1 MIIAAK
7 LSLSETTGGQGCP
20 LSMKTNT
27 VNLSNVELE
36 DKNSSNKEEELQE
49 YQLGDIVS
57 TEDGDGV
64 IAAFVEESF
73 EFPVGQSEG
82 QIEEVEDPDDDVEMR
97 AVDASPEDPVYIVA
111 LQDGGSIA
119 VTPDEIST
127 DGSLEG
133 DGKEITEWPVEDGA
147 EAETAPVY
155 QYMDDP
161 SNMAEL
167 QQARKEMIMERQAAE
182 LADYVEGEDVSL
194 AELEEHSYEELVN
207 IRGVDDPHVGF
218 DELPPGWTRKSVLQA
233 WASLGGMWRTCYAR
247 MMRVRG
253 PNFAKRWCAALKD
266 ETLRTEEWRGG
277 F

>member
-1 MIIAAK
+1 
-7 LSLSETTGGQGCP
+7 
-20 LSMKTNT
+20 MKINT

-36 DKNSSNKEEELQE
+36 DENSYNQEELRE

-97 AVDASPEDPVYIVA
+97 EVDASPEDPVYIVA

-167 QQARKEMIMERQAAE
+167 QEARKEMIMERQAAE

-194 AELEEHSYEELVN
+194 AELEDYSYEELVN